1 MKRRKQLGIVLLVCL
16 VLWAA
21 ALWFVRP
28 VPLTQV
34 VTVAPV
40 AGERVQFTLEDP
52 VQLEQ
57 EGEFTYGAEDRAGE
71 ELARLLEDVTCCRD
85 ILDPFPT
92 RVLTY
97 HTGVEDKSVLPL
109 DVRVYRVCDPAS
121 GREKALFADERVYVR
136 SEDGAWRSYLLS
148 RPVQED
154 LIEYVRS
161 RLTAEKP

>member
-16 VLWAA
+16 VLGAA

-28 VPLTQV
+28 VPLTRV
-34 VTVAPV
+34 VTVAPA
-40 AGERVQFTLEDP
+40 AGERVQITLEDP
-52 VQLEQ
+52 VRLEE
-57 EGEFTYGAEDRAGE
+57 EGAFTYGAEDRAGE

-85 ILDPFPT
+85 LLYPFPS

-97 HTGVEDKSVLPL
+97 HAGVEDKSALPP
-109 DVRVYRVCDPAS
+109 DVEVCWVGDPAS
-121 GREKALFADERVYVR
+121 GRGTALFADERVYVR